1 MSKSKFDTV
10 EVPVETVENL
20 IISLEWIITSLNFW
34 KLNDQYPCNLMLRI
48 VADYFYHFRKLL
60 TDSKRLNQNK
70 TKKSKKN

>member
-1 MSKSKFDTV
+1 MSKQKIEIV

-20 IISLEWIITSLNFW
+20 IQSLEWIITSLNFW
-34 KLNDQYPCNLMLRI
+34 KLNYQYPCNLMLRI

-60 TDSKRLNQNK
+60 SDNKRLNQNK